1 MSCETPLTAVLGAA
15 LTSLERELAR
25 DQSRALLGMIA
36 SEGERLAHITDQ
48 LLVASRLDGA

>member
-15 LTSLERELAR
+15 LTSLERELTR